1 MGTQGGRTFVM
12 LWWGTLMT
20 WVMLWWP
27 CFVFNVSCRKC
38 IGKKHFIWGPFCQC
52 FNSWWP
58 RHDYQMWWPQ
68 HYWKLFY
75 ILLYILFCRW
85 ELGTWLKST
94 YGVSLV
100 TVISL
105 VSRTLVSV
113 ENVVTHSLDMTKA
126 SQGRSQILLPIWAQ
140 SWNLLRMRSQ
150 IGLSSRVT
158 NWLLSYCILLRF
170 DLFLFPWNVLR
181 TYGFF
186 YHLLHGDA
194 SNTLCQ
200 LLHF

>member
-1 MGTQGGRTFVM
+1 
-12 LWWGTLMT
+12 
-20 WVMLWWP
+20 
-27 CFVFNVSCRKC
+27 
-38 IGKKHFIWGPFCQC
+38 
-52 FNSWWP
+52 
-58 RHDYQMWWPQ
+58 MWWPQ

-94 YGVSLV
+94 YGVGLV
-100 TVISL
+100 TVIAL
-105 VSRTLVSV
+105 VSGTLVSV
-113 ENVVTHSLDMTKA
+113 KNVVTHSLDMTRA

-181 TYGFF
+181 TYVFF
-186 YHLLHGDA
+186 FFLIICCMGMHQILCVSYFI
-194 SNTLCQ
+194 SNCSYQAKLSIHEYRVPLTFPNLILQAWCDN
-200 LLHF
+200 